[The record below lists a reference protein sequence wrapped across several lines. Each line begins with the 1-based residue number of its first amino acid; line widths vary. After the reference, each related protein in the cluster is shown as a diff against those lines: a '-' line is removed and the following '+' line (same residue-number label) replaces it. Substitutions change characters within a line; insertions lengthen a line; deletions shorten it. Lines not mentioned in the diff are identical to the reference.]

1 MRTQMRLAGKV
12 ALVTGGDQGIGRAIV
27 LRLAQ
32 EGAAV
37 GFSFHSHQ
45 QQAGEVLSC
54 VEALG
59 RKGFVSQT
67 DVGDVQQ
74 ARALVQ
80 GVVEHFGQL
89 DILVNNAG
97 LEKRAPFWEVDEADY
112 DAVLAVNLK
121 GAFFTTQAVV
131 RHLIQTS
138 RPGKIINLSS
148 VHEELPFPNFAPYCL
163 SKGGVKMLTR
173 DLAVE
178 LAPFHITVNSI
189 APGAIATAINTGLL
203 RDSEKLSALLK
214 NIPLGR
220 MGTPEDVAAAVTFL
234 ASAESDYITGA
245 TVFVDG
251 GLTRNYHEQ

>member
-1 MRTQMRLAGKV
+1 MRLAGKV

-27 LRLAQ
+27 LRLGQ
-32 EGAAV
+32 EGADV
-37 GFSFHSHQ
+37 GFSYHSHQ
-45 QQAGEVLSC
+45 PQAMEVLSC

-59 RKGFVSQT
+59 RKGFVSQA

-80 GVVEHFGQL
+80 AMVERFGQL

-97 LEKRAPFWEVDEADY
+97 MEKRAPFWEVDEADY

-131 RHLIQTS
+131 RHLIQTG
-138 RPGKIINLSS
+138 RPGKIINISS

-163 SKGGVKMLTR
+163 SKGGVRMLTR

-178 LAPFHITVNSI
+178 LAPFHITVNAI
-189 APGAIATAINTGLL
+189 APGAIATAINSSLL
-203 RDSEKLSALLK
+203 RDNEKFSALLK

-220 MGTPEDVAAAVTFL
+220 MGTPEEVAAAVTFL
-234 ASAESDYITGA
+234 ASADSDYITGT

-251 GLTRNYHEQ
+251 GLMRNYHEQ